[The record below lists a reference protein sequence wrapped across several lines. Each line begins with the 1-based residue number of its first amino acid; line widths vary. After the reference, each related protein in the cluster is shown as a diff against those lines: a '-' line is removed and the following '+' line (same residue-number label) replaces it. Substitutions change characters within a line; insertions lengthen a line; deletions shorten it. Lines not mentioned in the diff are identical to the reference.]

1 MTTHLLCPQN
11 FRDEF
16 DADMEGF
23 CCRVQNG
30 TLAIT
35 HNDWPSFLYPEDS
48 YNLDALDEHLLQGS
62 FLLSVCVFNLFDIHA
77 KSSLSVFN
85 ISSPD
90 CELVQRLHQA
100 RCWARNV
107 SRI

>member
-1 MTTHLLCPQN
+1 MTAHLLCPRN
-11 FRDEF
+11 FRDKF

-23 CCRVQNG
+23 CRRVQNG

-48 YNLDALDEHLLQGS
+48 YNPDALDEHLLWGS
-62 FLLSVCVFNLFDIHA
+62 FLLSVCVFDLFDIHA
-77 KSSLSVFN
+77 KSSLSVFD

-90 CELVQRLHQA
+90 RELVRRLHRA
-100 RCWARNV
+100 RRRARNV